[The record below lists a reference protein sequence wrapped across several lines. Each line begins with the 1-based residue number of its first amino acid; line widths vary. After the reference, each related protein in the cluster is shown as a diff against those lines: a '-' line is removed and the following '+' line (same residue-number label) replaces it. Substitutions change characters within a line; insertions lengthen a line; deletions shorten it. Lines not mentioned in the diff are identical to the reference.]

1 LKSEIQDQSSL
12 SCEAKTEIPVEAE
25 GDSVMPTQFRFTGL
39 LSVFLVLFLNVPFS
53 HAQAGSGSTARRL
66 ITQPVDEDR
75 RVILRGNTRPEANP
89 ANDRGAVSDALPM
102 EHMQL
107 QLRLPAEKEQELEQ
121 FISELHDR
129 ASQNYHKWL
138 TPDQFRQQFSLAQ
151 EDSDAVTAW
160 LQSEGFTVNVVYPR
174 SLDFSG
180 TAGQVR
186 NAFKTEI
193 HQLEV
198 NGVKH
203 IANMTDPQI
212 PATLAPAIVGIVSLN
227 DFMPHKLMHPRT
239 AYTEG
244 NFSYVVPADLATIYD
259 FNPPFENG
267 VSGQGQTIVVLEDS
281 DVYTT
286 SDWDTFRAIF
296 GLASAYPG
304 GSFTLVHP
312 APPSGA
318 NNCIDPG
325 VNGDQD
331 EAIID
336 AEWASAGA
344 PNAAIVLASCS
355 DTSLF
360 GGFIALQNLLN
371 GSGTAPAIV
380 SISYGESEAFLGQA
394 FNVSTF
400 ALYQQAVTEGVS
412 VFVAAGDWGASAAD
426 PFYYL
431 AVHGIAVSGFA
442 STPYNVAV
450 GGTDFGDTFAGTAG
464 TYWNSTN
471 GPNFGSARSYVPEIP
486 WNDSCASAL
495 LATFFSG
502 SSVTYGTNG
511 FCDSPMGQGY
521 LFDVAGSG
529 GPSGCANGAAV
540 YSGVVSGTCA
550 GYAKPSWQVI
560 LGNPADGVRDIP
572 DVSLFAA
579 DGIWG
584 HLYAFCWSNGGIP
597 CNGDPGVWDGA
608 GGTSFAAPIMAAIQ
622 ALVNQAVG
630 GRSGN
635 PDPAYYSLAAAEYG
649 VNGNTSCNSSLGN
662 SVASTCVFHDVT
674 QGDVDVP
681 CTGVLNCYLPSGVWG
696 VLSTSNSSY
705 QPSYGT
711 QTGWDFATGIGS
723 VDVANLVNSWTP
735 TATLTANGEHNILA
749 GVGSTINYTWS
760 SSENAVSAV
769 SSYTVDGGEPNPWVA
784 NTLSGST
791 SGTVAASQAGHT
803 YVITYTVTNSVGQTS
818 SDQVTIAVAT
828 GLTASLTANGAHN
841 LTVGVGSTITYN
853 WSSANGASA
862 VSSYTVDGGE
872 PNPWVANT
880 LSGSTSGTVAASQA
894 GHTYVITY
902 AVTNSVGQTSSDQ
915 VTIAVQ
921 GASYTYTGNAFN
933 IFRGSLSCP
942 STCRI
947 TGSFTLPQPLTP
959 NMNCPPTNTDACGVS
974 PTSFSFTD
982 GTVVITQANAGDQ
995 IFIFVTDATGAIIF
1009 WQIDLSNSTNY
1020 LASHNR
1026 PNSMYPVSDYTF
1038 PLPYS
1043 VSEAEVDNDAGTW
1056 SGTTVTTARRPRRIK

>member
-1 LKSEIQDQSSL
+1 MQDPLPLSREI
-12 SCEAKTEIPVEAE
+12 KTEIPVEAL
-25 GDSVMPTQFRFTGL
+25 GDSVMPTQSRFAGL
-39 LSVFLVLFLNVPFS
+39 LTIFLVLFLNVPFS
-53 HAQAGSGSTARRL
+53 HAQAGAGSTARRL

-75 RVILRGNTRPEANP
+75 RVILKGNTRPEANP

-102 EHMQL
+102 EHMQM

-121 FISELHDR
+121 FISELQDP
-129 ASQNYHKWL
+129 ASPNYHKWL
-138 TPDQFRQQFSLAQ
+138 APDQFRQQFSLAQ
-151 EDSDAVTAW
+151 EDSDAVSAW
-160 LQSEGFTVNVVYPR
+160 LQSQGFTVNVAYPR

-212 PATLAPAIVGIVSLN
+212 PAAFAPAIVGIVSLN
-227 DFMPHKLMHPRT
+227 DFMPHTLIHPR
-239 AYTEG
+239 APYTEG
-244 NFSYVVPADLATIYD
+244 DASVVVPADLATIYD
-259 FNPPFENG
+259 FNPLFAKG

-286 SDWDTFRAIF
+286 ADWNSFRTTF
-296 GLASAYPG
+296 GLAAAYPA
-304 GSFTLVHP
+304 GSFTQVHP
-312 APPSGA
+312 QSPSGA
-318 NNCIDPG
+318 NNCSDPG
-325 VNGDQD
+325 ANANQD
-331 EAIID
+331 EATLD

-360 GGFIALQNLLN
+360 GGFVALQNLLN
-371 GSGTAPAIV
+371 QSGTPPAIV
-380 SISYGESEAFLGQA
+380 SISYAESEAYLGQA
-394 FNVSTF
+394 SNASTI

-412 VFVAAGDWGASAAD
+412 VFVAAGDWGAAASD

-431 AVHGIAVSGFA
+431 AIHGVAVSGFA

-450 GGTDFGDTFAGTAG
+450 GGTDFGDTYAGTTE
-464 TYWNSTN
+464 TYWNSEN
-471 GPNFGSARSYVPEIP
+471 SSNFGSAKSYVPEIP

-495 LATFFSG
+495 LATFVSG
-502 SSVTYGTNG
+502 SSITYGTNG
-511 FCDSPMGQGY
+511 FCNNPTGQNF

-529 GPSGCANGAAV
+529 GPSGCATGAPAF
-540 YSGVVSGTCA
+540 SGVVSGTCL

-560 LGNPADGVRDIP
+560 LGNPADGLRDIP

-579 DGIWG
+579 DGVWR
-584 HLYAFCWSNGGIP
+584 HNYVFCWSKTADGGVP
-597 CNGDPGVWDGA
+597 CTGAPDAWSGA
-608 GGTSFAAPIMAAIQ
+608 GGTSFASPIMAAIQ

-635 PDPAYYSLAAAEYG
+635 PNPAYYSLAAAEYG
-649 VNGNTSCNSSLGN
+649 VNGSTSCNSSLGN

-674 QGDVDVP
+674 QGDADIP

-711 QTGWDFATGIGS
+711 QAGWDFATGIGT
-723 VDVANLVNSWTP
+723 VDVANLVNSWVP
-735 TATLTANGEHNILA
+735 TATLTANGQHNIVV

-760 SSENAVSAV
+760 SSANAVSAV
-769 SSYTVDGGEPNPWVA
+769 SSYTVDGGEPNPWVANTLNGSTSGTVVASQAGHTYVITYTVTNPVGQTGSDQVTIAVATGLTASLTANGAHNLAVGVGSTITYSWSSANAVSAVSSYTVDGGEPHPWVA

-803 YVITYTVTNSVGQTS
+803 YVITYTVTNP
-818 SDQVTIAVAT
+818 A
-828 GLTASLTANGAHN
+828 
-841 LTVGVGSTITYN
+841 
-853 WSSANGASA
+853 
-862 VSSYTVDGGE
+862 
-872 PNPWVANT
+872 
-880 LSGSTSGTVAASQA
+880 
-894 GHTYVITY
+894 
-902 AVTNSVGQTSSDQ
+902 GQTSSDQ

-921 GASYTYTGNAFN
+921 GTSYTYTGNAFN
-933 IFRGSLSCP
+933 IFHGSLSCP
-942 STCRI
+942 TTCRI
-947 TGSFTLPQPLTP
+947 TGSLTLPQLLAP
-959 NMNCPPTNTDACGVS
+959 NMNCPPTNISACGVV

-982 GTVVITQANAGDQ
+982 GTAVITQG
-995 IFIFVTDATGAIIF
+995 IGSERSFYFWTDATGTIIF
-1009 WQIDLSNSTNY
+1009 WQMDLSNSTNY

-1056 SGTTVTTARRPRRIK
+1056 SGTTVTSARRPSRSK